1 MRPPRILF
9 VEDEDVLAENLKT
22 FLGRRSPDVRTAPDG
37 EQALEMLDS
46 FIPDVVVMDL
56 GLPGIDGLD
65 AYSEIVR
72 RHGRRVGCVMITG
85 HAPEGIVELAGTRGI
100 RHLLCKPFSLAEL
113 EQEVE
118 ASALE
123 SLADQPAQGSWSGD
137 SPTPG

>member
-1 MRPPRILF
+1 MRPERILI

-46 FIPDVVVMDL
+46 FSPEVVVMDL

-72 RHGRRVGCVMITG
+72 RQGRRVGCVMITG
-85 HAPEGIVELAGTRGI
+85 HAPENIVELAGARGI
-100 RHLLCKPFSLAEL
+100 RHLLCKPFSFAEL

-118 ASALE
+118 ASAQE
-123 SLADQPAQGSWSGD
+123 SLAGQLAQGAWSGD
-137 SPTPG
+137 TPTPG